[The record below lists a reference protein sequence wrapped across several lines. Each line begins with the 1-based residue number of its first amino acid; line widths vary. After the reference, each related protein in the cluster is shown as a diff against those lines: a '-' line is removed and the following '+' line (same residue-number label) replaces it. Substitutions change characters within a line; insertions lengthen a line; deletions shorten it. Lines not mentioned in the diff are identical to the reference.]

1 MNLAILWL
9 VAAGA
14 VPDVTAGPD
23 LVVQSVSVEA
33 PIGEVTVYS
42 DRARVRRKASRE
54 LSGGIHTLRL
64 PDLPGAVLLD
74 TVRVEVTGAR
84 VLRVEAVPIERERF
98 SLEQIEG
105 LMDRMEKL
113 TDALGRLDGR
123 ISVHQLELSLLQG
136 IQPQPAAPEAD
147 RLGKAPA
154 AILPDAWREVL
165 NFLVKRRDASRAE
178 LRKLALER
186 RQTVEEL
193 TKVQREVGRHDL
205 GAFTDQKVQVLAIL
219 QAEGGRVQL
228 TLEYFVPGAAWWPTY
243 DLRYLSSKQEV
254 RLAIAGLVQQASG
267 EDWTD
272 VELALSTAIPGQG
285 IELPELLTWALGE
298 KKEFLPRAVAARMPD
313 DVPLFPPP
321 VARATVN
328 ESERAAKLEVLQQ
341 RISELQGLIAMDG
354 DQGGALLGLIGSGQG
369 GGGAGYGSA
378 AALGSVGSGRGVRSS
393 ADKRAYDFADDSVEG
408 ELARPDAAY
417 KSMAK
422 EARRMPNKPMAR
434 PAAPPPRPMPSRAP
448 MAPPAEPEAVMLEES
463 VAVAQPI
470 VARDGGP
477 EGGSMGGE
485 SVRATSLALFDTD
498 SWSAPSF
505 ADAALPAVLAGGL
518 DYVWKCPNRVTIPS
532 SGQRLQVPLAV
543 ESYPAK
549 VHYEATPSL
558 KEVAYLKAVVEN
570 GGERPILGGPV
581 NIFMGPDF
589 AGQGQLRTTG
599 PKESLELP
607 LGADEDLRLKR
618 VVVPSSE
625 TKGVFNKDEVT
636 TYKVTLEVGNYKKRP
651 VKITVIDQIPKS
663 GNEDIEIEAGAESPK
678 PDKKIDE
685 DGILKWTLDLPAGQ
699 VRKIEF
705 SYRILRPENWQL
717 YQ

>member
-42 DRARVRRKASRE
+42 DRARVRRKASHE
-54 LSGGIHTLRL
+54 LAAGLHTLRL

-74 TVRVEVTGAR
+74 TVRVECTGAR

-136 IQPQPAAPEAD
+136 IQPQPPAPESD

-154 AILPDAWREVL
+154 AVVPDAWRDVL
-165 NFLVKRRDASRAE
+165 NFLVKRREAARAE
-178 LRKLALER
+178 LRKLGLER
-186 RQTVEEL
+186 RQMVEEL

-267 EDWTD
+267 EDWND
-272 VELALSTAIPGQG
+272 VELSLSTAIPGQG

-298 KKEFLPRAVAARMPD
+298 KKEFLPRAVAARMPED
-313 DVPLFPPP
+313 LPLFPPP
-321 VARATVN
+321 VARPTLN
-328 ESERAAKLEVLQQ
+328 ESERAAKLEVLEQ
-341 RISELQGLIAMDG
+341 RISELQSLIAMDG
-354 DQGGALLGLIGSGQG
+354 DQGGALLGLIGTGEG
-369 GGGAGYGSA
+369 GGGMGGYGA
-378 AALGSVGSGRGVRSS
+378 AALGSVGSGRGVKSS
-393 ADKRAYDFADDSVEG
+393 ADKRAYNFADDTVEG
-408 ELARPDAAY
+408 NLVRPEAAY
-417 KSMAK
+417 KMERK
-422 EARRMPNKPMAR
+422 EARKPMG
-434 PAAPPPRPMPSRAP
+434 RPMPKPAPAPMRSRAP
-448 MAPPAEPEAVMLEES
+448 MAPPAEPAPVVLAEES
-463 VAVAQPI
+463 VAMVPMA
-470 VARDGGP
+470 ARDEGP
-477 EGGSMGGE
+477 AGGSMGGE
-485 SVRATSLALFDTD
+485 SVRATSLSLFDTD

-505 ADAALPAVLAGGL
+505 SDPALPAVLAGGL
-518 DYVWKCPNRVTIPS
+518 DYVWRCPTRVSIPS

-543 ESYPAK
+543 ETYPAK

-570 GGERPILGGPV
+570 GGDRPILAGPV

-589 AGQGQLRTTG
+589 AGQGMLRTTG

-618 VVVPSSE
+618 TVVPATE
-625 TKGVFNKDEVT
+625 VTGLINKDEET

-651 VKITVIDQIPKS
+651 VQITVIDQIPKS
-663 GNEDIEIEAGAESPK
+663 GNEDIEIETGAESPK

-705 SYRILRPENWQL
+705 SYRIVRPENWQL